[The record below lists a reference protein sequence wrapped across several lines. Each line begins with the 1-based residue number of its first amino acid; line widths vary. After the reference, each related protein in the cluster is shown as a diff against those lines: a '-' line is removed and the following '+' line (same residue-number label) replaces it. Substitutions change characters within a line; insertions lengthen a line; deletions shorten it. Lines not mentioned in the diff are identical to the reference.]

1 MNIEQLQQQY
11 NEKRRREKRKI
22 FSFQLMLLVGL
33 LLFWEITTH
42 FRILDPLI
50 FSSPR
55 AVGSLF
61 ITKITDGSLFPHIAI
76 TMFETV
82 VGFILGTLFGTLLAI
97 SLWSSKT
104 FANVMDPYLVVL
116 NAMPKVAIGPMI
128 LVVFGPNMLAV
139 LVMGVLISVIIST
152 IVIFSAFQQVNEN
165 YIKVM
170 QLFRASKYET
180 FRHVILPAS
189 TPTIISTLKVNVG
202 LSWVGVIVG
211 EFLISSSGLG
221 YLIISGFQVFNF
233 TLVFLALLI
242 IIVLATIMYKGVELI
257 ERKVLEKQ

>member
-82 VGFILGTLFGTLLAI
+82 VGFILGTLLEHCLQSRYGL
-97 SLWSSKT
+97 
-104 FANVMDPYLVVL
+104 
-116 NAMPKVAIGPMI
+116 PKHLPM
-128 LVVFGPNMLAV
+128 
-139 LVMGVLISVIIST
+139 
-152 IVIFSAFQQVNEN
+152 
-165 YIKVM
+165 
-170 QLFRASKYET
+170 
-180 FRHVILPAS
+180 
-189 TPTIISTLKVNVG
+189 
-202 LSWVGVIVG
+202 
-211 EFLISSSGLG
+211 
-221 YLIISGFQVFNF
+221 
-233 TLVFLALLI
+233 
-242 IIVLATIMYKGVELI
+242 
-257 ERKVLEKQ
+257 